1 MFTNPKSL
9 PVEIPE
15 AELRAKAGDLRFRF
29 MIPRKNVD
37 LAGTL
42 VQDLSARFEAPA
54 PIDQVT
60 GPEIVVSLDSH
71 EPFQGLMIAMDVGED
86 EELHDFMIKKVAGVR
101 CEVLARAL
109 KNRDSVP

>member
-42 VQDLSARFEAPA
+42 VQDLSARFQAAA

-60 GPEIVVSLDSH
+60 GREIVVSLDSH
-71 EPFQGLMIAMDVGED
+71 EPFQGLMIAVDVGED
-86 EELHDFMIKKVAGVR
+86 EELHDFMIKKVSGFR
-101 CEVLARAL
+101 G
-109 KNRDSVP
+109 